1 MIKSFKDFDNELK
14 GQKIYEAEVINDAR
28 EEEDTTYREDDI
40 DVPEMLSDNKFLLKI
55 SVIVMKK
62 LKASGLGNFGV
73 YPTIINIDNVPGV
86 YFYNY
91 DDETM
96 NIVICRDKYGKH
108 AYLFKKFEMGSENV
122 ADLVLSS
129 TKLGFNN
136 IITKMISYLSSNSI
150 EEGLI
155 FEWVESLY
163 NTNVTEKDVK
173 LVASMDVG
181 IRKTIREL
189 YIAPLGTKV
198 NVNNV
203 MNRILAGRAA
213 GDPDCIDICD
223 EISDVFNKGNGFK
236 EGHLKRVAI
245 VFAFAM
251 GIATPQSEDSM
262 DDIVK
267 VLKGTVDDDD
277 NGENN
282 GFGDGDDGGIAITK
296 GKTVPVVDKS
306 EIKEKARE
314 KRKADKTKKDIEKY
328 KKQLHGIYRTTVA
341 MCNYVKNNGNID
353 NNDSGWMTSRCML
366 ITGKGATGKSK
377 NVFQALKD
385 MKMIR
390 DRDFHNVTSASTAM
404 KSLYKQFYDYNGKLL
419 IFDDSNDLFKQGY
432 QRSFWKN
439 AFQTEDDNTPSIVQ
453 LPVNPNSDIKSQT
466 ANTYDP
472 TNLSRQER
480 YYNEIG
486 RSSQEEMLKKLR
498 EFKAELS
505 MKNPTASHSEIIA
518 LAKMEWEAYEEKKK
532 PLMPV
537 TFKYNG
543 VVIIISN
550 ATREQLKNEIGDQD
564 WGAIKSRMIN
574 YNLEPESYSIWA
586 EIKEIIERQRD
597 MSESDLPSEH
607 CLIPRDMVDD
617 FIVEVESRLEDPN
630 YCEMNF
636 RIAKSMHKILNGP
649 ETKKIWKDKLEDYMN
664 VNM

>member
-1 MIKSFKDFDNELK
+1 MIKSFKDFDDELK
-14 GQKIYEAEVINDAR
+14 GQKIYEAEVINDVR

-40 DVPEMLSDNKFLLKI
+40 DVPEMISDNKFLLKI
-55 SVIVMKK
+55 STIVLKK
-62 LKASGLGNFGV
+62 LKSSDLGNFGV

-96 NIVICRDKYGKH
+96 NIVICRDTYGKH
-108 AYLFKKFEMGSENV
+108 VYLFKKFEMGSENV

-136 IITKMISYLSSNSI
+136 IITKMISYLSSDSI

-173 LVASMDVG
+173 LVASMDVE
-181 IRKTIREL
+181 IRKKIREL

-203 MNRILAGRAA
+203 MKRILAGRAA
-213 GDPDCIDICD
+213 GDPDFIDICD

-236 EGHLKRVAI
+236 DGHLKRVAI

-251 GIATPQSEDSM
+251 GIATPQSADSM
-262 DDIVK
+262 DDIAE
-267 VLKGTVDDDD
+267 VLKGTVDDNGGDNDD
-277 NGENN
+277 FE
-282 GFGDGDDGGIAITK
+282 DGNDEITITK

-306 EIKEKARE
+306 EDKEEARK
-314 KRKADKTKKDIEKY
+314 KRKAEKTKKDIEKY
-328 KKQLHGIYRTTVA
+328 KNELHGIYRTTVA

-353 NNDSGWMTSRCML
+353 KNDSGWMTSRCML

-377 NVFQALKD
+377 NVFQALRD
-385 MKMIR
+385 MKMTR
-390 DRDFHNVTSASTAM
+390 DRDYHNVTSASTAM

-505 MKNPTASHSEIIA
+505 MKNPTASPSEITA
-518 LAKMEWEAYEEKKK
+518 LANMEWEAYEEKKK

-550 ATREQLKNEIGDQD
+550 ATREQLKNEIGEQD

-586 EIKEIIERQRD
+586 EIKEIIERERD
-597 MSESDLPSEH
+597 MSESDLSSEL
-607 CLIPRDMVDD
+607 CLIPRDIADE
-617 FIVEVESRLEDPN
+617 FIAEVESHLEDPN

-649 ETKKIWKDKLEDYMN
+649 ETKKIWKNKLEDYMN

>member
-1 MIKSFKDFDNELK
+1 MIKTFKDFDNELK
-14 GQKIYEAEVINDAR
+14 GQKIYEAEVINDIR
-28 EEEDTTYREDDI
+28 EEKDTTYREDDI

-55 SVIVMKK
+55 STIVLKK
-62 LKASGLGNFGV
+62 LKSSGLGNFGV
-73 YPTIINIDNVPGV
+73 YPTIINIDNIPGV

-91 DDETM
+91 DDATI
-96 NIVICRDKYGKH
+96 NIVICRDTYGKH
-108 AYLFKKFEMGSENV
+108 VYLFKKFEMGSENV

-155 FEWVESLY
+155 FEWTESIY
-163 NTNVTEKDVK
+163 NTAITEKDVK
-173 LVASMDVG
+173 LVASMDVE
-181 IRKTIREL
+181 IRKKIREF
-189 YIAPLGTKV
+189 YIVPLGSKV

-203 MNRILAGRAA
+203 MKRILAGKAA
-213 GDPDCIDICD
+213 GDADCIDICD
-223 EISDVFNKGNGFK
+223 EISDKFNKGAGFK
-236 EGHLKRVAI
+236 GGHLKRVAI

-251 GIATPQSEDSM
+251 GIEPPQSKDSM
-262 DDIVK
+262 DDISQ
-267 VLKGTVDDDD
+267 VLKGIVEDNDD
-277 NGENN
+277 NNDYEE
-282 GFGDGDDGGIAITK
+282 DDEITITK
-296 GKTVPVVDKS
+296 GKTVPVEDKS
-306 EIKEKARE
+306 ETKEETRK

-390 DRDFHNVTSASTAM
+390 DRDYHNVTSASTAM

-480 YYNEIG
+480 YFNEIG
-486 RSSQEEMLKKLR
+486 RSSQEEMLKKIK
-498 EFKAELS
+498 EFRAELS
-505 MKNPTASHSEIIA
+505 IKNPTASRSEIES

-574 YNLEPESYSIWA
+574 YNLEPQSYSIWA
-586 EIKEIIERQRD
+586 EIKEIIERERD
-597 MSESDLPSEH
+597 MSESVLPSEC
-607 CLIPRDMVDD
+607 CLIPRDVVDE
-617 FIVEVESRLEDPN
+617 FIVEVETHLDDPN

-649 ETKKIWKDKLEDYMN
+649 ETKKIWKDRLEDYMN